1 MPTMRVVL
9 LQESVIILSPLILS
23 FPLPPN
29 LMNRDFS
36 PYMDWVSV
44 VTCKIDFIFKV
55 KWQTDFALGGQLCIL
70 GFIIDILNKFNYIS

>member
-1 MPTMRVVL
+1 
-9 LQESVIILSPLILS
+9 
-23 FPLPPN
+23 
-29 LMNRDFS
+29 MNRDFS